1 MAEGDVG
8 RVLKEDTGISMTR
21 EEAVKFAEHAV
32 NITGISEVKEFY
44 RMAAAALTPPT
55 QEQTERVWLGCEWCN
70 GEHSNDGEISAYAE
84 VECEGCDAGGDCPN
98 AHSSEDP
105 CYGLVDRALPVNSC
119 PVCGRPLTPAAWE
132 ELRKRLEALYENI
145 HNT

>member
-1 MAEGDVG
+1 
-8 RVLKEDTGISMTR
+8 MTR
-21 EEAVKFAEHAV
+21 EEARKVLNRLPVNYISLKIEEANRIDEAISMAV
-32 NITGISEVKEFY
+32 S
-44 RMAAAALTPPT
+44 ALTQPT
-55 QEQTERVWLGCEWCN
+55 QEQMERVWTGCEWCN

-84 VECEGCDAGGDCPN
+84 VECEGCDAGDDCPN

-132 ELRKRLEALYENI
+132 ELRKRWEDTYGQASD
-145 HNT
+145 

>member
-1 MAEGDVG
+1 
-8 RVLKEDTGISMTR
+8 MTR
-21 EEAVKFAEHAV
+21 EEAREWFEEHIPTKIMPVAKRAYE
-32 NITGISEVKEFY
+32 IAIE
-44 RMAAAALTPPT
+44 ALTPPT